1 VVYEKG
7 VGRTLEGYQGDATIE
22 EKDNRQRADGESH
35 PSKKTG
41 LTRLLGIVL
50 LVAAVLFW
58 VAAPAVLLT
67 PLSAAQKTWTTTAF
81 LVSGEAAF
89 WAAAPGREVFGHYS
103 RCLDPRALLGNK
115 QR

>member
-58 VAAPAVLLT
+58 VAAL
-67 PLSAAQKTWTTTAF
+67 
-81 LVSGEAAF
+81 
-89 WAAAPGREVFGHYS
+89 GREVFGRYS
-103 RCLDPRALLGNK
+103 RCLDPRAWLGNK